1 MTDIKTYLEIQPSSI
16 SENHYS
22 PFAPSY
28 LFSSANPPEC
38 GKRGRGGAWGRYFK
52 IEFHL
57 FIFISVI
64 SIFAFYPSSAFAHIK
79 GGEVIGIIS
88 GLQHPISGLDHVL
101 AMIAVGLWGAQLG
114 APAVW
119 LLPVT
124 FPMVMA
130 FGGLLGLM
138 GVNLPGIEI
147 GIAVS
152 AIFLGFA
159 VFREARLKL
168 GLAAVLVGFFAIFHG
183 YAHGAELPPGG
194 NGLLYSIGFVVMTG
208 CLHAT
213 GIALGLVHQ
222 WSAGRAA
229 LRAAGACVSLAGVF
243 FLWRALV

>member
-1 MTDIKTYLEIQPSSI
+1 VP
-16 SENHYS
+16 
-22 PFAPSY
+22 A
-28 LFSSANPPEC
+28 
-38 GKRGRGGAWGRYFK
+38 
-52 IEFHL
+52 
-57 FIFISVI
+57 
-64 SIFAFYPSSAFAHIK
+64 SAFAHVK
-79 GGEVIGIIS
+79 GGEIIGLIS
-88 GLQHPISGLDHVL
+88 GIKHPISGLDHVL

-138 GVNLPGIEI
+138 GVNLVGIEI

-152 AIFLGFA
+152 AIALGFV

-168 GLAAVLVGFFAIFHG
+168 WLAASMVGFFAIFHG

-194 NGLLYSIGFVVMTG
+194 NGLLYSIGFVVTTG
-208 CLHAT
+208 LLHAT
-213 GIALGLVHQ
+213 GIAIGLIHQ
-222 WSAGRAA
+222 WPAGRVA
-229 LRAAGACVSLAGVF
+229 LRSAGACVAAAGVF